1 MKFSPNALRTISKK
15 LPLRGAW
22 TAIGALSLIGLI
34 SWTTWQTHRLD
45 QLRSERF
52 ALEEE
57 CIYLEQVY
65 RDAQQKWFAETAL
78 ERVIPRAKSE
88 LSLVDA
94 SPHTRTVLALRPT
107 EPVQNRAGAW
117 LSELAGR
124 FDRFGEIRSA
134 HAHEAGR

>member
-1 MKFSPNALRTISKK
+1 MRFSPKPLRAISKT

-22 TAIGALSLIGLI
+22 TVIGTLSLIGLF

-45 QLRSERF
+45 QLRSERY

-57 CIYLEQVY
+57 CVYLEQMY
-65 RDAQQKWFAETAL
+65 RDAQQEWFAETSL
-78 ERVIPRAKSE
+78 ERVISRAKSE

-94 SPHTRTVLALRPT
+94 SPHTRTVLALGPT
-107 EPVQNRAGAW
+107 EPVQSRAGEW

-134 HAHEAGR
+134 HAHEAGQ